1 VENGKQ
7 FQVSKASVT
16 VMAIDPMIPLTCTD
30 YFIVPHYHYVLSKA
44 GAIEVTKTFWN
55 KKENKRGVW

>member
-1 VENGKQ
+1 
-7 FQVSKASVT
+7 
-16 VMAIDPMIPLTCTD
+16 MAIDQMIPLTCTD

-44 GAIEVTKTFWN
+44 GAIEVAKTFWN